1 MTALVGGSWEALVWR
16 CYKPSSSSSSS
27 SRSLYDDLVCPGVK
41 ILLKVFYKSLRE
53 DLVVKCCQKPL
64 HDLVKYRSLW
74 QALEEALVKSCRCL
88 YMIWYRSWWKDCVW
102 RSRWNPPQ
110 EALALRSWRS
120 SGSSALVYVSK
131 FFWDAHG
138 KFLYEDLVN
147 SSIQI
152 YIEGPAAAA
161 SIMSNLIGY
170 CSIAT
175 VACILHIDFLLPT
188 LFGVSCRCNLFRF
201 LAVCFLFFR
210 LKPRKCLRKNLQ
222 KNEKDSKHQEC
233 PACLKNPPKNHPE
246 PKTRQKTCQ
255 QISLPPCQKV

>member
-1 MTALVGGSWEALVWR
+1 M
-16 CYKPSSSSSSS
+16 
-27 SRSLYDDLVCPGVK
+27 
-41 ILLKVFYKSLRE
+41 
-53 DLVVKCCQKPL
+53 
-64 HDLVKYRSLW
+64 
-74 QALEEALVKSCRCL
+74 
-88 YMIWYRSWWKDCVW
+88 
-102 RSRWNPPQ
+102 
-110 EALALRSWRS
+110 
-120 SGSSALVYVSK
+120 VYVSK

-161 SIMSNLIGY
+161 SIVSNLIGY

-210 LKPRKCLRKNLQ
+210 LKPSKCLRKNLQ

-255 QISLPPCQKV
+255 QISLPPCQRFRLSIPWHSTLVHFVNSLFFLHQSIF